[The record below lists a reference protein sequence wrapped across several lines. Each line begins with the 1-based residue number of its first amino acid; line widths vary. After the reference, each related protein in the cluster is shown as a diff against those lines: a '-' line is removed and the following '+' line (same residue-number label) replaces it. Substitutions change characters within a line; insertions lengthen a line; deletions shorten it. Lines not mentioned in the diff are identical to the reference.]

1 MARKRRKAVSEDLR
15 LPDFDEKS
23 YIKLEMRGAVFLIAC
38 VGMSLVMSLVA
49 GFLTWGLK
57 DGRIAF
63 VLGLLGFFL
72 VRLLLS
78 VLKVD
83 MSDFDKMRWASGF
96 FTYFLTFIA
105 VWILLIN
112 PPLANLIPPKI
123 SDNTTD
129 DQELGAIVNIAA
141 YIDDSQ
147 RIKSVDVILT
157 DPHGV
162 EIGPFKMNRVI
173 QNLYSYRIENPIV
186 GVYNYTIEVRD
197 DGGYFKDANFK
208 FTVKENLAPTIAP
221 YPQIQGQNIT
231 RGSGIH
237 VIIKDNVGVILAF
250 YGLDQPPEF
259 QTLPTSSEVKL
270 ALDNPQQ
277 SEVVIPTDKWAVGPH
292 NMTICALDRVPHRET
307 CDSYQFN
314 LT

>member
-1 MARKRRKAVSEDLR
+1 MARKRRKAVSEDMR

-23 YIKLEMRGAVFLIAC
+23 YIKLEMRGAVFLIAS
-38 VGMSLVMSLVA
+38 VGVALVMALVA
-49 GFLTWGLK
+49 AFLTWGLK

-72 VRLLLS
+72 VRLLLT

-83 MSDFDKMRWASGF
+83 MSDFDKMRWATGF
-96 FTYFLTFIA
+96 FTYFTTFIA

-112 PPLANLIPPKI
+112 PPMAYLVPPKI
-123 SDNTTD
+123 TDNTTD
-129 DQELGAIVNIAA
+129 DQELGAIVSIAA
-141 YIDDSQ
+141 YVDDTQ
-147 RIKSVDVILT
+147 RVKSVDVVIT
-157 DPHGV
+157 DPKGV
-162 EIGPFKMNRVI
+162 ETGPFNMLRVV

-186 GVYNYTIEVRD
+186 GIYNYTIEVRD

-208 FTVKENLAPTIAP
+208 FTVKDNLPPVIQP
-221 YPQIQGQNIT
+221 YPQIQGQNIS
-231 RGSGIH
+231 RGSEIH

-259 QTLPTSSEVKL
+259 QTMPATPEVKL
-270 ALDNPQQ
+270 TMENPMQ
-277 SEVVIPTDKWAVGPH
+277 SEVRIPTEKWLVGRH
-292 NMTICALDRVPHRET
+292 NLTICALDRVPYRET
-307 CDSYQFN
+307 CDSFQFN